1 MTVEQLLGH
10 SFEDGIQVIR
20 FVRID
25 QDRSGSFA
33 VSYFEVS
40 DDGNPDFLDVYEFGA
55 IDPEFPYG
63 NTKSFPSAGEAVHY
77 ACEKLGAAREKFLG
91 AGMIQVEYKETLH
104 PDW

>member
-1 MTVEQLLGH
+1 MRYLSEADVVRNLASSMAVEQLLGR

-25 QDRSGSFA
+25 QDRSGSFS

-40 DDGNPDFLDVYEFGA
+40 DDGNPDFLDLYEFCA

-63 NTKSFPSAGEAVHY
+63 STKSFPSA
-77 ACEKLGAAREKFLG
+77 EKPNA
-91 AGMIQVEYKETLH
+91 
-104 PDW
+104 